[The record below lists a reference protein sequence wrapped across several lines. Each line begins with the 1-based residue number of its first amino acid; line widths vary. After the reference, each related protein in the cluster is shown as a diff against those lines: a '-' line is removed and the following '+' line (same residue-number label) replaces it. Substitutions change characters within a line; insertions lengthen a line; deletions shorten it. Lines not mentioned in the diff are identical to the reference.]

1 MFKDG
6 LNKSSGKCALRI
18 GMRCKA
24 QTTAIAVAMARICN
38 AADRP
43 TPQMRTARRLVQ
55 TILKYGLVLLWAC
68 SSCVFASD
76 VDKVLREAD
85 SFRLPNGSVR
95 IETEVRLYRNDK
107 LDKDRLY
114 TVYIKPPRRSLVL
127 MKSPVEIGQKLLMLG
142 EKFWLLT
149 TDSQRPLRITSSQ
162 KLLGEA
168 STGDIAN
175 MTWSEDYKGD
185 IVGEINCPKPSAQ
198 FGDINLKVLEKFST
212 CMQLNLKANTEGL
225 TYSNIILFVDIDS
238 KTPVKAELFVDSG
251 KKAKDA
257 WYLKLRDEN
266 SKFIDT
272 MLLVDNIQT
281 TRYTVVNYKK
291 IETKEIPD
299 EIFNP
304 AALVRN
310 ALPGW

>member
-1 MFKDG
+1 MFK
-6 LNKSSGKCALRI
+6 
-18 GMRCKA
+18 
-24 QTTAIAVAMARICN
+24 
-38 AADRP
+38 
-43 TPQMRTARRLVQ
+43 
-55 TILKYGLVLLWAC
+55 YGFVLLWAC
-68 SSCVFASD
+68 SSCAFASD
-76 VDKVLREAD
+76 VDKILREVD

-95 IETEVRLYRNDK
+95 VETEVNLYRNDK

-127 MKSPVEIGQKLLMLG
+127 MKSPMEIGQKLLMLG

-198 FGDINLKVLEKFST
+198 FANIDLKVLEKFST
-212 CMQLNLKANTEGL
+212 CIQLNLKANAEGL
-225 TYSNIILFVDIDS
+225 TYSNITLFVDINS
-238 KTPVKAELFVDSG
+238 KIPLKAELFVDSG

-257 WYLKLRDEN
+257 WYLKLRNEN
-266 SKFIDT
+266 NKYIDT
-272 MLLVDNIQT
+272 MILIDNIQT
-281 TRYTVVNYKK
+281 TRYTIVNYKS
-291 IETKEIPD
+291 IEAKDVPE
-299 EIFNP
+299 EFFNP
-304 AALVRN
+304 AALIRN
-310 ALPGW
+310 TLPGW